1 MKKKRIKPTKDII
14 FTIQHS
20 CLLDSYSNWTI
31 KQYINSE
38 TDFFR
43 IEKVAFIPSSN
54 EMILGCQLQW
64 RPWRWCQSY
73 WLGMRLSSS
82 FSCLYALVGTWIQKA
97 GRFATPFGIG
107 REHLT
112 MVLTETP
119 RGVFGEGLAFVTASA
134 TAWSQRWWARRSRQI
149 EMTCGRCIRVT
160 KDYRFHSNMNDE
172 VQSAA

>member
-1 MKKKRIKPTKDII
+1 MNIQDRMKYEKKRRIKPTKDII

-20 CLLDSYSNWTI
+20 CLLDSYSKWTI

-112 MVLTETP
+112 MVLTDT
-119 RGVFGEGLAFVTASA
+119 
-134 TAWSQRWWARRSRQI
+134 ARRLWRRTRLCDRLCNC
-149 EMTCGRCIRVT
+149 MVT
-160 KDYRFHSNMNDE
+160 E
-172 VQSAA
+172 VMGASKPPDWDDLWEVH